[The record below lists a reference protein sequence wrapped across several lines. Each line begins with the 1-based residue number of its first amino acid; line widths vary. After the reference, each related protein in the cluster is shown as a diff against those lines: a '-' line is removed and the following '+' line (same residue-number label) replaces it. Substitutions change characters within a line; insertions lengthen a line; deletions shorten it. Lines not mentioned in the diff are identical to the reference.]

1 MQRDLVL
8 RVSEAVDAKQD
19 ELIEFTRQLVACLSE
34 NPPGDERA
42 VTAMIREKMAAWDLP
57 EPEVWATD
65 PSRPNLICTCR
76 GSGGGRTL
84 LYNAHTDTKPIGKGT
99 WTYDPYQPEIV
110 DGRLY
115 GRGST
120 DMKGS
125 LAAMMAAAWAL
136 RACKV
141 DLKGDLILA
150 LTADEEAGSTY
161 GAAALAD
168 RGIRADA
175 ALVGEPSGRE
185 RAFDSLC
192 LASRGVCCAK
202 ITVYGTQM
210 HSSLSDQGGCV
221 NASVKLAEVLSRMA
235 ETFKERLTYVP
246 HRLYPQGS
254 TVNPGVLLSGGV
266 FYGVVPGEAWFGS
279 DIRVLPG
286 MTFERVK
293 ADLEAFLR
301 DLEAEDPEL
310 RTALSFEDPPL
321 KWTPA
326 AEIVEDHPLVGACVQ
341 ATEAILGTQPDLVG
355 FAATTDARFF
365 HHQLGIPTI
374 SAFGPGR
381 ISLAH
386 APDEYVEVEDV
397 VNAAK
402 IFALAAA
409 GYINGLDTD
418 S

>member
-1 MQRDLVL
+1 MESDLVL
-8 RVSEAVDAKQD
+8 RISEAIDAKRD
-19 ELIEFTRQLVACLSE
+19 ELIEFTRQLVSCLSE

-42 VTAMIREKMAAWDLP
+42 VAAMIREKMVAWDLP
-57 EPEVWATD
+57 EPEVWAME
-65 PSRPNLICTCR
+65 PSRPNVICTCK

-99 WTYDPYQPEIV
+99 WTYDPYHPEIV

-125 LAAMMAAAWAL
+125 VAAMMAAAWAL
-136 RACKV
+136 RVCKV

-161 GAAALAD
+161 GAAALLD
-168 RGIRADA
+168 RGVQADA
-175 ALVGEPSGRE
+175 VVVTEPSGRE
-185 RAFDSLC
+185 RSFDSLC

-210 HSSLSDQGGCV
+210 HSSLSDQVGCV
-221 NASVKLAEVLSRMA
+221 NASVKLAKVLSRMA
-235 ETFKERLTYVP
+235 ETFKARLMYVP
-246 HRLYPQGS
+246 HRLYPQGP

-286 MTFERVK
+286 MTFEGVK
-293 ADLEAFLR
+293 ADLEAFLC
-301 DLEAEDPEL
+301 DLEAEDPAL
-310 RTALSFEDPPL
+310 QTILSFEDPPL
-321 KWTPA
+321 GWTPA
-326 AEIVEDHPLVGACVQ
+326 AEIEAHHPLVVACMQ
-341 ATEAILGTQPDLVG
+341 ATEAVLGTRPKLTG

-374 SAFGPGR
+374 SAFGPGL

-397 VNAAK
+397 VKAAK
-402 IFALAAA
+402 IFALAAI
-409 GYINGLDTD
+409 GYIGLRLK
-418 S
+418 